1 MAAVRRIKAVC
12 AYDGSAY
19 QGWQRQTNADSI
31 QAVIEDVLSSMHKHE
46 ITVTASG
53 RTDAQ
58 VHAFGQVFHFD
69 SEKDIDE
76 YHWKSALNSML
87 PKDIRIQRV
96 EFVPKDFHARFSA
109 IAKRYDYLITNCVDH
124 PFYQRY
130 TAPERSVLDVAYM
143 QSCAKAFIG
152 THDFTSFTSAK
163 IDPRKPRIKTLLEL
177 KVSQEADFIRMSF
190 IGTGFLRYMVR
201 MLAQTLIEAGKHRL
215 SEQQIV
221 EMLESES
228 KHACRFKAQ
237 PQGLYLTEVYYDESE
252 LSHAYSALSSCDRQG

>member
-96 EFVPKDFHARFSA
+96 EFVPMDFHARFSA

-130 TAPERSVLDVAYM
+130 TAPERSVLDV
-143 QSCAKAFIG
+143 AKAFIG